1 MAGDLNQVTLI
12 GRLGKD
18 PEIRSLNNGDKVANF
33 SIATSEQ
40 WKTKDGEKKEK
51 TEWHNV
57 VVWGNLVKVVEQYVH
72 KGDKIMVQGKLT
84 TEKYE
89 KDGIDRYATKIVL
102 TGYDAKLLLLG
113 SKSDREGDQSDDRG
127 GGSRNQSRHTRQE
140 EPVYDVDDEIPF

>member
-33 SIATSEQ
+33 SIATSEH

-113 SKSDREGDQSDDRG
+113 SKSDRNDDGYKPNGDSRERREEFAPDDD
-127 GGSRNQSRHTRQE
+127 T
-140 EPVYDVDDEIPF
+140 IPF